1 MINELKNLIRAL
13 LKESDSRPSSGLGI
27 VLTRWGGLSP
37 IPTTGG
43 PEGRGLYA
51 FIHGKVEPFLAG
63 STDPEGISSGTSR
76 PSRAALGRV
85 SRRPAGDR
93 DPSLALR
100 YFRYDGPIYTHF
112 NLHDEEPVGDGHVG
126 SWYLTT
132 ARELRE
138 YVFGKKFVDDF
149 KASAASFNDDR
160 AAQGLPRKRFL
171 PTDWGTKFT
180 KDDFEVFIPAR
191 GGKFLPYEKDPR
203 KATEFGEEL
212 PDRRARLPMKAKLA
226 RDDEIQNREATRK
239 LDNYYSS
246 KAAADRDFGTDWAE
260 KARIEK
266 EEMRALWDRGRVRG
280 RYTDFENFEEF
291 AAWMREKKLDANAR
305 RDEYQ
310 ASILNKK
317 EKLKK

>member
-1 MINELKNLIRAL
+1 
-13 LKESDSRPSSGLGI
+13 
-27 VLTRWGGLSP
+27 
-37 IPTTGG
+37 
-43 PEGRGLYA
+43 
-51 FIHGKVEPFLAG
+51 
-63 STDPEGISSGTSR
+63 
-76 PSRAALGRV
+76 
-85 SRRPAGDR
+85 
-93 DPSLALR
+93 
-100 YFRYDGPIYTHF
+100 
-112 NLHDEEPVGDGHVG
+112 
-126 SWYLTT
+126 
-132 ARELRE
+132 
-138 YVFGKKFVDDF
+138 
-149 KASAASFNDDR
+149 
-160 AAQGLPRKRFL
+160 
-171 PTDWGTKFT
+171 
-180 KDDFEVFIPAR
+180 
-191 GGKFLPYEKDPR
+191 
-203 KATEFGEEL
+203 
-212 PDRRARLPMKAKLA
+212 MKAKLA

>member
-1 MINELKNLIRAL
+1 LSRRP
-13 LKESDSRPSSGLGI
+13 DSGPGI
-27 VLTRWGGLSP
+27 VLTRYGGLSP
-37 IPTTGG
+37 VPTLGG

-51 FIHGKVEPFLAG
+51 FIHGRVELFLAG

-76 PSRAALGRV
+76 PSRAALARA
-85 SRRPAGDR
+85 SRRPIGDR
-93 DPSLALR
+93 NPSLGLR

-126 SWYLTT
+126 DWYLTT

-149 KASAASFNDDR
+149 KASAASFNADQ
-160 AAQGLPRKRFL
+160 AASGRPRKRFL
-171 PTDWGTKFT
+171 PVNSKGSFS
-180 KDDFEVFIPAR
+180 KDDFEVFIPAH
-191 GGKFLPYEKDPR
+191 GGKFLPYKDDPR
-203 KATEFGEEL
+203 RDVEPRESL
-212 PDRRARLPMKAKLA
+212 PYRPRRLSMKAKLA
-226 RDDEIQNREATRK
+226 RSDEIENREAARK
-239 LDNYYSS
+239 NNKYLSS
-246 KAAADRDFGTDWAE
+246 IPARDFKTDWAE

-266 EEMRALWDRGRVRG
+266 EVMRALWDRGRARG

-291 AAWMREKKLDANAR
+291 AAWMREKKLEANAR

-317 EKLKK
+317 EKSKK